1 MPPNICIP
9 ASHLNNN
16 FAHYKTLVLLSFLQH
31 FEDINSLLSHIWC
44 CCWLYIWSYKVC
56 KYNHTKSDYN
66 LIFLLLL
73 GNVFFYFWNLS
84 EFSLFLY
91 ILYCHCGMFLCEVT
105 SPLPH
110 TVSCQFKIFCD
121 SVDANF
127 HFYFNPSSL
136 SNCHLSSF
144 SNAFWE
150 NSSLQYFSLLKC
162 SLAVSIPIYSPS
174 TEFFI
179 STIIFRYPIFPTGF
193 SSYLL
198 LLYFFQYSPLSLR
211 IFTMLNF

>member
-16 FAHYKTLVLLSFLQH
+16 LAHYKTLVLLSFLQH

-44 CCWLYIWSYKVC
+44 SWLYIWSYKVY

-73 GNVFFYFWNLS
+73 GKVLFYFWNLS

-110 TVSCQFKIFCD
+110 TVSCQFRIFCD

-127 HFYFNPSSL
+127 HFYFKPSSL
-136 SNCHLSSF
+136 SNCYLF
-144 SNAFWE
+144 ILF
-150 NSSLQYFSLLKC
+150 QCLLRK
-162 SLAVSIPIYSPS
+162 LLIPVFQP
-174 TEFFI
+174 TQVFFGCI
-179 STIIFRYPIFPTGF
+179 HSHIQPIHWV
-193 SSYLL
+193 
-198 LLYFFQYSPLSLR
+198 LYFNNY
-211 IFTMLNF
+211 I